1 MMKAISDAAE
11 HITFHCIYVAA
22 ISGALFGM
30 VFVVPIPPR
39 GLETFL
45 VFLAIAGLVGA
56 ISGSFM
62 GTGCG
67 LVIGTM
73 VGFLFRFGY
82 RSQQNSQSFCWMIAI
97 MSGLVSCLLV
107 LMMLSKWFFWVRLIP
122 ALIAGIANAY
132 NGWRYARSVVADNL
146 TQQPA

>member
-1 MMKAISDAAE
+1 MKVIFNAISE
-11 HITFHCIYVAA
+11 MTVRSVVAGA
-22 ISGALFGM
+22 ISGALFGI